1 MAEKFSQTQGGFRA
15 AVSARFGSSGVTRVE
30 QFHAA
35 ILLPVFIVASIVVAK
50 ALHTILLS
58 FMPDTVAAI
67 SALRVILG
75 TLLVIATGASWIVWV
90 RSGGFGLFA

>member
-1 MAEKFSQTQGGFRA
+1 MVDRFSSGSSGFRS
-15 AVSARFGSSGVTRVE
+15 AVAARFGSSGVTRVE

-50 ALHTILLS
+50 ALHTILLD